1 MYTIKTTEDFDKQ
14 IRKLDKSVQI
24 LILKW
29 IKKHLDGCNDP
40 RATGKGL
47 VANLKGYWR
56 YRIGNYRLIVE
67 IKDKELVIVAISIA
81 HRSEVYYF

>member
-47 VANLKGYWR
+47 VANLRGYWR

-81 HRSEVYYF
+81 HRSEVYDF